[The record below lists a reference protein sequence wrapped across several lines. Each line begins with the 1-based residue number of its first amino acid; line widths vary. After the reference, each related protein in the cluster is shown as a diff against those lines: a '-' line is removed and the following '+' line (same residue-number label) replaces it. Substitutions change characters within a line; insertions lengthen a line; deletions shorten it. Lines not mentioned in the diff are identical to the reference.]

1 MLEKIISLILQE
13 KLLSFSL
20 FLIILLIIKNYRLKR
35 KNQLLKN
42 KIFWLEVI
50 DQQEENT
57 KLNQLTREFKEV
69 TRKKNSVNSEDL
81 QDPNFY

>member
-35 KNQLLKN
+35 KNKLLKN
-42 KIFWLEVI
+42 KIFWLEFK

-57 KLNQLTREFKEV
+57 KLDQLTREFKEI
-69 TRKKNSVNSEDL
+69 TRKKNSVNNEDL
-81 QDPNFY
+81 EDPNFN

>member
-13 KLLSFSL
+13 KLLSFFL

-42 KIFWLEVI
+42 KIFWLEVK

-57 KLNQLTREFKEV
+57 KLNQLTREFKEI
-69 TRKKNSVNSEDL
+69 TRKKNSVNNEDL
-81 QDPNFY
+81 QDPNFN

>member
-42 KIFWLEVI
+42 KIFWLEFK

-69 TRKKNSVNSEDL
+69 TRKKNSVNNEDL

>member
-42 KIFWLEVI
+42 KIFWLEVK

-57 KLNQLTREFKEV
+57 KLNQLTREFKEI
-69 TRKKNSVNSEDL
+69 TRKKNSVNNEDL
-81 QDPNFY
+81 QDPNFN

>member
-42 KIFWLEVI
+42 KIFWLEVK

-57 KLNQLTREFKEV
+57 KLNQLTREFKEI
-69 TRKKNSVNSEDL
+69 TRKKNSVSNEDL
-81 QDPNFY
+81 QDPNFN

>member
-42 KIFWLEVI
+42 KIFWLEVK

-57 KLNQLTREFKEV
+57 KLNQLTREFKEI
-69 TRKKNSVNSEDL
+69 TRKKNSVNNEDL

>member
-42 KIFWLEVI
+42 KIFWLEVK

-69 TRKKNSVNSEDL
+69 TRKKNSVNNEDL

>member
-42 KIFWLEVI
+42 KIFWLEVK

-57 KLNQLTREFKEV
+57 KLNQLTREFKEI
-69 TRKKNSVNSEDL
+69 TRKKNSVNNEDL
-81 QDPNFY
+81 QDSNFY

>member
-42 KIFWLEVI
+42 KIFWLEVK

-69 TRKKNSVNSEDL
+69 TRKKNSVKNEDL

>member
-20 FLIILLIIKNYRLKR
+20 FFIILLIIKNYRLKR

-42 KIFWLEVI
+42 KIFWLEVK

-57 KLNQLTREFKEV
+57 KLLHIRV
-69 TRKKNSVNSEDL
+69 
-81 QDPNFY
+81 

>member
-42 KIFWLEVI
+42 KIFWLEVK

-69 TRKKNSVNSEDL
+69 TRKKNSVNNEDL
-81 QDPNFY
+81 QDSNFY

>member
-42 KIFWLEVI
+42 KIFWLEFK

-69 TRKKNSVNSEDL
+69 TRKNNS
-81 QDPNFY
+81 

>member
-20 FLIILLIIKNYRLKR
+20 FLIVLLILKNYRLKR

-42 KIFWLEVI
+42 KIFWLEVK

-57 KLNQLTREFKEV
+57 KLNQLTREFKEI
-69 TRKKNSVNSEDL
+69 TRKKNSVNNEDL
-81 QDPNFY
+81 QYPNFN

>member
-42 KIFWLEVI
+42 KIFWLEVK

>member
-20 FLIILLIIKNYRLKR
+20 FFIILLIIKNYRLKR

-42 KIFWLEVI
+42 KIFWLEVK

-69 TRKKNSVNSEDL
+69 TRKKNSVNNEDL
-81 QDPNFY
+81 QDSNFY

>member
-42 KIFWLEVI
+42 KIFWLEVK

-57 KLNQLTREFKEV
+57 KLNQLTREFKEI
-69 TRKKNSVNSEDL
+69 TRKKNSVNNEDL
-81 QDPNFY
+81 

>member
-42 KIFWLEVI
+42 KIFWLEVK

-57 KLNQLTREFKEV
+57 KLNQLTREFKKI
-69 TRKKNSVNSEDL
+69 TRKKNSVNNEDL
-81 QDPNFY
+81 QDPNFN